1 MAAVGGCGLLPG
13 LLPNLHLFPPAA
25 GWPCGNRRQPEDGT
39 REWLDQN
46 FQGTQVTNNMS
57 LQHRNR
63 AIGLGVPAI
72 NQTPRS
78 AGEEVRPHNRHMKVN
93 WKPFNLLRF
102 YGISAVSYGAMDTI
116 FNNRVLFPAF
126 YRTVP
131 SELMQHEVIIKLLKH
146 FGWTWVGMIVSEDE
160 ISQGAIEQLR
170 AKLMSNG
177 ICVDFSIR
185 LIHKMDLLT
194 PMQTVR
200 KSTAN
205 VIIIYSNTELFY
217 FILLALEM
225 TSVPDKVFIIPASL
239 AFVTEHLAESYLK
252 RLNGSLIVSV
262 PKREIPGL
270 KEYLS
275 NASPVKTPNNPFLD
289 RLWYRTFSCY
299 PNGTK
304 KSSRKICE
312 DDISLRN
319 LEASLYD
326 VDNFRLTFSVYAAVH
341 AVARALHNLHF
352 SDLEPGKLPNNL
364 KKTFL
369 PWQVKFENVFTIKN
383 EL

>member
-1 MAAVGGCGLLPG
+1 M
-13 LLPNLHLFPPAA
+13 
-25 GWPCGNRRQPEDGT
+25 
-39 REWLDQN
+39 
-46 FQGTQVTNNMS
+46 
-57 LQHRNR
+57 
-63 AIGLGVPAI
+63 
-72 NQTPRS
+72 
-78 AGEEVRPHNRHMKVN
+78 
-93 WKPFNLLRF
+93 
-102 YGISAVSYGAMDTI
+102 

-146 FGWTWVGMIVSEDE
+146 FGWTWVGMIVSDDE
-160 ISQGAIEQLR
+160 ISQGASEQLR
-170 AKLMSNG
+170 AKLTSNG

-185 LIHKMDLLT
+185 LIHKMNLSAS
-194 PMQTVR
+194 MEAVR
-200 KSTAN
+200 KSSAN

-225 TSVPDKVFIIPASL
+225 TSVFDKVLIIPASL
-239 AFVTEHLAESYLK
+239 AFVTEGLHSSYLQ

-275 NASPVKTPNNPFLD
+275 NSSPEKIPNNYFLD
-289 RLWYRTFSCY
+289 RLWYWTFSCY
-299 PNGTK
+299 PNGTR
-304 KSSRKICE
+304 KSSRNICE

-341 AVARALHNLHF
+341 AVARALHNLYF
-352 SDLEPGKLPNNL
+352 SDLEGGQFPNDL
-364 KKTFL
+364 KKTFS
-369 PWQVKFENVFTIKN
+369 PWQVKFENMFNIS
-383 EL
+383 